1 VGIAGAASGASRAL
15 EEIVAQR
22 ILQQK
27 LEQEVA
33 ERQQRFA
40 MEQSRIDEGK
50 RQFDVEAGQRNRQL
64 DAADTERRARSD
76 REATERSGRSDMAA
90 VLAMPGMSNEAKQ
103 SEILGSGLR
112 TGSIDPIRALEAT
125 KPPDVKKHAVTVNQ
139 GGRPFRKLVTEDE
152 LAQGVPEY
160 REPSSGSKPDYQ
172 RVVVDGKETF
182 LTPEE
187 VRARGGV
194 DAASRKRASTGMERQ
209 ALGFYNRM
217 KDALDTMDA
226 VEDQVTERDLMLINN
241 SPLPDLI
248 NNRLLSTA
256 GQQYAQALQ
265 TYTEGRLR
273 KESGAAIADTEYAND
288 RKTIGR
294 QANDQ
299 DVVRA
304 QKRQTRRK
312 THEGIGYAAGPAF
325 EEFYGEPFQRMPD
338 TSAAIQR
345 PIPGI
350 EGGIAESTDGG
361 KTWRRVQ

>member
-125 KPPDVKKHAVTVNQ
+125 KPPDVK
-139 GGRPFRKLVTEDE
+139 
-152 LAQGVPEY
+152 
-160 REPSSGSKPDYQ
+160 
-172 RVVVDGKETF
+172 
-182 LTPEE
+182 
-187 VRARGGV
+187 
-194 DAASRKRASTGMERQ
+194 
-209 ALGFYNRM
+209 
-217 KDALDTMDA
+217 
-226 VEDQVTERDLMLINN
+226 
-241 SPLPDLI
+241 
-248 NNRLLSTA
+248 
-256 GQQYAQALQ
+256 
-265 TYTEGRLR
+265 
-273 KESGAAIADTEYAND
+273 
-288 RKTIGR
+288 
-294 QANDQ
+294 
-299 DVVRA
+299 
-304 QKRQTRRK
+304 
-312 THEGIGYAAGPAF
+312 
-325 EEFYGEPFQRMPD
+325 
-338 TSAAIQR
+338 
-345 PIPGI
+345 
-350 EGGIAESTDGG
+350 
-361 KTWRRVQ
+361 

>member
-1 VGIAGAASGASRAL
+1 MGLSGMAVGASRAL
-15 EEIVAQR
+15 EDIVAER

-33 ERQQRFA
+33 ERQQRMA
-40 MEQSRIDEGK
+40 MEQQRMDEGR

-64 DAADTERRARSD
+64 DAQDSDRRARSNQTGVRRMLGEALTQGDGPMNSQD
-76 REATERSGRSDMAA
+76 RRGLAALQVEAGDAPTLLNEPKAERDPIADH
-90 VLAMPGMSNEAKQ
+90 EAKA
-103 SEILGSGLR
+103 R
-112 TGSIDPIRALEAT
+112 IDAKYRA
-125 KPPDVKKHAVTVNQ
+125 
-139 GGRPFRKLVTEDE
+139 
-152 LAQGVPEY
+152 
-160 REPSSGSKPDYQ
+160 PSAGQKPDYQ

-226 VEDQVTERDLMLINN
+226 VEDQVPERDLMLINN

-299 DVVRA
+299 DVVRQ
-304 QKRQTRRK
+304 QKKQTRRK
-312 THEGIGYAAGPAF
+312 THEGIGYAAGPAY
-325 EEFYGEPFQRMPD
+325 EEFYGEPFQRM
-338 TSAAIQR
+338 SGGGGGAVMQR
-345 PIPGI
+345 PIPGV
-350 EGGIAESTDGG
+350 EGGIAESKDGG
-361 KTWRRVQ
+361 KTWVRVK